1 MRILSFNVN
10 GIRSLRDDYRKTH
23 GWCFADLLGSLQAD
37 IICMQET
44 KANKAEMIDHDIGF
58 PAGYHAYFAFPRI
71 PKKIGYA
78 GVVTFVRDG
87 VGHPAVRYHDRF
99 LSGAPLRGWTVEELE
114 ALDSEG
120 RVMVTDHGAFL
131 LLNVYFP
138 NYGGP
143 ERADFRN
150 RFYTAFTDRC
160 DELIGAGRSIVIAT
174 DFNTTFHP
182 IDHCDFVKPFL
193 EEIVGT
199 SSFDEANRFVNETA
213 SWLIDQVKRV
223 SDREFPSMQDVDD
236 LLAANPLAHPALP
249 ALLQTFF
256 REKGSRL
263 WAFMYLREHKIID
276 CFRLHHEGEP
286 NRFTCWN
293 TLIGA
298 RGGNYGTRIDY
309 ILAGGPLFA
318 DALGVVK
325 DSGQMYDYMGSD
337 HCPVWADFDFPVH
350 EESDRMK
357 TPALAANIRKQQ
369 RLDSFFKSKS
379 ASTKVK
385 TTTAVSTVMQTA
397 GSTVK
402 IEKSCSMSIAARNT
416 LFGVKNEATGVVE
429 LCDGHREPCK
439 EWTVKKPGPN
449 KGKRFYLCAR
459 PVGIGRAHV

>member
-1 MRILSFNVN
+1 M
-10 GIRSLRDDYRKTH
+10 
-23 GWCFADLLGSLQAD
+23 
-37 IICMQET
+37 
-44 KANKAEMIDHDIGF
+44 
-58 PAGYHAYFAFPRI
+58 
-71 PKKIGYA
+71 
-78 GVVTFVRDG
+78 
-87 VGHPAVRYHDRF
+87 
-99 LSGAPLRGWTVEELE
+99 
-114 ALDSEG
+114 
-120 RVMVTDHGAFL
+120 TDHGAFL

-160 DELIGAGRSIVIAT
+160 DELIRTGRSIVIAT
-174 DFNTTFHP
+174 DFNTTYHP
-182 IDHCDFVKPFL
+182 VDHCDFVKPFL
-193 EEIVGT
+193 EDIVGK
-199 SSFDEANRFVNETA
+199 SSVAEANRLVNETA
-213 SWLIDQVKRV
+213 DWLVEQVKWV

-236 LLAANPLAHPALP
+236 LLATNPPAHPTLP

-263 WAFMYLREHKIID
+263 WAFMYLKAKNVRD
-276 CFRLHHEGEP
+276 CFRLHHADEP

-318 DALGVVK
+318 SDPLAVVK
-325 DSGQMYDYMGSD
+325 DSNQMYDYMGSD
-337 HCPVWADFDFPVH
+337 HCPVWGDFDFPRSVD
-350 EESDRMK
+350 EGNK
-357 TPALAANIRKQQ
+357 VTAPALAANIRRQQ

-379 ASTKVK
+379 TSTKEKASTR
-385 TTTAVSTVMQTA
+385 AVMQTA
-397 GSTVK
+397 SSGVK
-402 IEKSCSMSIAARNT
+402 IEKSCSISITARNT
-416 LFGVKNEATGVVE
+416 LFGVRSESAGVAE

-459 PVGIGRAHV
+459 PVGHPTDPQARCNFFKWKP